1 MTLKDL
7 IDVSEVPLLISE
19 DGFYAPFLCILS
31 LDRNSSEE
39 FKDVFTTELLSRKI
53 SMIKI
58 KDHYIAVNLEI
69 E

>member
-7 IDVSEVPLLISE
+7 IDVSEVPLLIGE
-19 DGFYAPFLCILS
+19 DGFPFLSILS
-31 LDRNSSEE
+31 LDCNSSEE

-53 SMIKI
+53 SLINI
-58 KDHYIAVNLEI
+58 RDHYIAVNLEI